1 MKSLIALC
9 GFVLAVTVSCQD
21 FGPVFNL
28 PECPRSCIMETSGRA
43 SEFGC
48 NAGDV
53 VCLCKNEEYQR
64 ALMDCAKK
72 CKPEE
77 IDAMTK
83 AGREVCASAGAP
95 VPPATGAD
103 ITIPFPSVELP
114 SVPLPE
120 VPSLTM
126 PPLPELPSL
135 TMPPLPGL
143 PSVSMPPLPELP
155 SVTVPPL
162 PEMPS
167 VPPLPSIPNLPP
179 NAEGEGT
186 VISNTNSMSILPVES
201 SGITYLDPM
210 LTPSASASSGSAD
223 PYPGVANS
231 LSPMH
236 NGAIYIGL
244 LALVL

>member
-1 MKSLIALC
+1 MKLLIAIC
-9 GFVLAVTVSCQD
+9 GFVLAATVSCQD
-21 FGPVFNL
+21 FSPVFNL
-28 PECPRSCIMETSGRA
+28 PECPRTCILETSGRA
-43 SEFGC
+43 EEFGC
-48 NAGDV
+48 SAGDV

-64 ALMDCAKK
+64 ALMECAKK

-77 IDAMTK
+77 VEAMK
-83 AGREVCASAGAP
+83 NAGREVCASAGAP

-103 ITIPFPSVELP
+103 ITIPGADITIP
-114 SVPLPE
+114 VPTAE

-126 PPLPELPSL
+126 PPLPELPSG
-135 TMPPLPGL
+135 T
-143 PSVSMPPLPELP
+143 VPPLPELP
-155 SVTVPPL
+155 SATVPPL

-167 VPPLPSIPNLPP
+167 VPPLPSVPELPP
-179 NAEGEGT
+179 NAEGEAT
-186 VISNTNSMSILPVES
+186 ATLNTNSMSILPVES

-210 LTPSASASSGSAD
+210 LTPSTAPSSTSAV
-223 PYPGVANS
+223 PYPGAANL

>member
-1 MKSLIALC
+1 MKSLIAIC
-9 GFVLAVTVSCQD
+9 GLVLAVAVSSQD
-21 FGPVFNL
+21 FSPVFNL
-28 PECPRSCIMETSGRA
+28 PECPRSCILETSGRA
-43 SEFGC
+43 NEFGC
-48 NAGDV
+48 SPGDV
-53 VCLCKNEEYQR
+53 ACLCKNEEYQR
-64 ALMDCAKK
+64 ALMDCANK

-77 IDAMTK
+77 VDAMTK

-103 ITIPFPSVELP
+103 ITIPIPTLEVPSVQLP
-114 SVPLPE
+114 Q
-120 VPSLTM
+120 VPSLTV

-135 TMPPLPGL
+135 TI
-143 PSVSMPPLPELP
+143 PPLPELP
-155 SVTVPPL
+155 SITVGPL

-179 NAEGEGT
+179 NAEDKGT

-210 LTPSASASSGSAD
+210 LTPSAAATSGSAE
-223 PYPGVANS
+223 PYPGAANS

-244 LALVL
+244 LALVI